1 MVLHSRWGMHEQKK
15 WLDQRHVL
23 HFILYFCLIFLYINN
38 KIVNAEFYLF
48 YFHITFT
55 SIKTMRNVKEHFK
68 NKYRIKNKP
77 TKVHLLDAPHWASNE
92 QQSQFKHPKA
102 DVTKE
107 QSKHHQYYHSA
118 VLHSEAEAA
127 GHFCPAS
134 STAWKILPTLL
145 PLWELLCFH
154 SPKIKTA
161 AMFPGNKCLTSW
173 AGVNTDIMLTG
184 SRGSHL

>member
-1 MVLHSRWGMHEQKK
+1 MQ
-15 WLDQRHVL
+15 D
-23 HFILYFCLIFLYINN
+23 FICKSLFFLQCDIS
-38 KIVNAEFYLF
+38 F
-48 YFHITFT
+48 ITFT
-55 SIKTMRNVKEHFK
+55 SVNNVSTSTTKVFWELREYFKEIQNK
-68 NKYRIKNKP
+68 NRP
-77 TKVHLLDAPHWASNE
+77 TKMHLMYCVSHWASNE
-92 QQSQFKHPKA
+92 QQSLIKHPKA

-107 QSKHHQYYHSA
+107 QSKHHQHYQSA

-127 GHFCPAS
+127 GHFCLAS